1 MFHCSTHLCLNLIN
15 KHNCAWYFTSPFL
28 HVFGVWTFG
37 MWTLFF
43 VMNNLFFT
51 WEKLMNSVQTS
62 LPSPPL
68 GINNSCSSIIQ
79 IHVALYVY
87 GKTFSLLLA
96 SITLAL
102 WFFFFFWCRNSP
114 CGSLDWSGYLL
125 SWKLII
131 IVAPLYKSPC
141 GLFLSFLLVGCYVGS
156 HESCR
161 T

>member
-15 KHNCAWYFTSPFL
+15 KLNCARYFTSPFL

-96 SITLAL
+96 IITLAL
-102 WFFFFFWCRNSP
+102 WFLFFFGVEILHVDLWIGVDIYFLENWS
-114 CGSLDWSGYLL
+114 SLLLLYTNLHVVFSYLFCSL
-125 SWKLII
+125 G
-131 IVAPLYKSPC
+131 AM
-141 GLFLSFLLVGCYVGS
+141 
-156 HESCR
+156 
-161 T
+161 